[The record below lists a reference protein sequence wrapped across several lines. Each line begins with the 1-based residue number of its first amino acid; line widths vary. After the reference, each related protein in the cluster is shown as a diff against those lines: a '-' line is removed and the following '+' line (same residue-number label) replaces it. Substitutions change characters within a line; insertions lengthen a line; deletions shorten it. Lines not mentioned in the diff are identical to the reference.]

1 MSNGLTA
8 ISSSI
13 CLLICLWTLP
23 LLGQSRAE
31 LLAKRKRLSQQI
43 AQTASLLDQTASNKS
58 QTVEE
63 LASLQK
69 QLEQR
74 QELLEVLEKEQAQ
87 LAAETKER
95 ELKLAELQGQL
106 SAFKASYKKVLVELY
121 KTKKTSSY
129 WGNWL
134 SFSGWSR
141 SYRQSIYLKEL
152 EEKRRRQA
160 LLLQKTADKEAEE
173 LAQLE
178 KKRIEQEQLLIATKE
193 QQLQLEEELSDKDQ
207 LLKSLKR
214 KEGSLRQALKAKE
227 RQKKQLNR
235 NIEAAIQAQMLA
247 AKKKAR
253 VYEDGGS
260 SNSYKTSSNQQFK
273 SKKGKLPAPVSG
285 SIIAAFGRRRHPLFE
300 EVYLENNG
308 VDYRT
313 AAKASVRSIADGRV
327 VSLFEIPG
335 SGKAILVQHA
345 NYYSSYAHIQNAKV
359 KAGQKVSAGQ
369 QLAEVSKDPQSG
381 TYILHFELWE
391 GKKKLNPQ
399 QWLRP

>member
-95 ELKLAELQGQL
+95 ERKLAELQGQVV
-106 SAFKASYKKVLVELY
+106 AFKASYKKVLVELY

-152 EEKRRRQA
+152 EEKRRRQS
-160 LLLQKTADKEAEE
+160 
-173 LAQLE
+173 
-178 KKRIEQEQLLIATKE
+178 LI
-193 QQLQLEEELSDKDQ
+193 L
-207 LLKSLKR
+207 
-214 KEGSLRQALKAKE
+214 
-227 RQKKQLNR
+227 
-235 NIEAAIQAQMLA
+235 
-247 AKKKAR
+247 
-253 VYEDGGS
+253 
-260 SNSYKTSSNQQFK
+260 
-273 SKKGKLPAPVSG
+273 
-285 SIIAAFGRRRHPLFE
+285 
-300 EVYLENNG
+300 
-308 VDYRT
+308 
-313 AAKASVRSIADGRV
+313 
-327 VSLFEIPG
+327 
-335 SGKAILVQHA
+335 
-345 NYYSSYAHIQNAKV
+345 
-359 KAGQKVSAGQ
+359 
-369 QLAEVSKDPQSG
+369 
-381 TYILHFELWE
+381 
-391 GKKKLNPQ
+391 
-399 QWLRP
+399 